1 MRVIGY
7 PKLAHEMKLTNPVRP
22 NEASS
27 GHLLCSASAPRLAP
41 TCAMP
46 PAPPPKR
53 KRGAGISIFQS
64 DAPTKTARKKAAEH
78 SVFDH
83 GINRADALGLGGPSQ
98 QPTLHAPVWASAL
111 GLAVPIA
118 TPIPGLHGGAG
129 AYAIPGLALRRTRS
143 RGCELSGAA
152 AGTSSSAMPTPLPS
166 GPIPGL
172 SMRRTRSGRIL
183 LDAGSSMP
191 AWPAVATAVDQSHAS
206 RAVAAMKLPPPPPL
220 QPTLSEW
227 GNLGLDAGSLDADMA
242 RLPAAT
248 MPRTAAAAAAATAAA
263 AMMMPPPP
271 PLQPTLSEWGN
282 MGLDMGLLADGERL
296 PGLSMRR
303 TRSRGPLYSG
313 PESSAAWGSS
323 ASHNAAPLQSAQAS
337 HHASHH
343 LPPALPMMPSLS
355 EAALAIGLDMQEAT
369 AELLADGPPTDSPSQ
384 RRRRAGGR
392 NPLELGI
399 PLRRARSRGHAP
411 LAPPALPMTHSISE
425 LVNSFIDSTPAGP
438 DDDSSDTLR
447 LCEQLH

>member
-1 MRVIGY
+1 
-7 PKLAHEMKLTNPVRP
+7 MKHSYISV
-22 NEASS
+22 
-27 GHLLCSASAPRLAP
+27 HPRR
-41 TCAMP
+41 TCEMP

-83 GINRADALGLGGPSQ
+83 GINRADALGGPSQ

-143 RGCELSGAA
+143 RGCELSGTA

-206 RAVAAMKLPPPPPL
+206 RAVAGMKLPPPPPL

-248 MPRTAAAAAAATAAA
+248 MPRTAAAPAAATAAA

-337 HHASHH
+337 HHASHQ

-392 NPLELGI
+392 NQESSSLVPGIPLELGI

>member
-1 MRVIGY
+1 
-7 PKLAHEMKLTNPVRP
+7 MK
-22 NEASS
+22 
-27 GHLLCSASAPRLAP
+27 HLLDISYLHPAAIVR
-41 TCAMP
+41 MP

-83 GINRADALGLGGPSQ
+83 GINRADALGGPSQ

-143 RGCELSGAA
+143 RGCELSGTA

-263 AMMMPPPP
+263 ALMMPPPP

-337 HHASHH
+337 HHASKQ

-369 AELLADGPPTDSPSQ
+369 AELLAGGPPTDSPSQ

-392 NPLELGI
+392 NLPMRSPAISRSSSGLSSLSSSLVPGIPLELGI

>member
-1 MRVIGY
+1 MANEI
-7 PKLAHEMKLTNPVRP
+7 KSP

-27 GHLLCSASAPRLAP
+27 RAPAICIPDRALGRLVR
-41 TCAMP
+41 MP

-83 GINRADALGLGGPSQ
+83 GINRADALGLGGTSQ

-111 GLAVPIA
+111 GLSVPIA
-118 TPIPGLHGGAG
+118 SPIPGLHGGAG
-129 AYAIPGLALRRTRS
+129 AVAFPGLALRRTRS

-152 AGTSSSAMPTPLPS
+152 PGTSFSAMPPPLPP

-183 LDAGSSMP
+183 LDASNSMP
-191 AWPAVATAVDQSHAS
+191 LWPTVATAVDQSHAS
-206 RAVAAMKLPPPPPL
+206 RAAAAMMLPPPPPL

-227 GNLGLDAGSLDADMA
+227 GNLGLD
-242 RLPAAT
+242 
-248 MPRTAAAAAAATAAA
+248 
-263 AMMMPPPP
+263 
-271 PLQPTLSEWGN
+271 
-282 MGLDMGLLADGERL
+282 MGLLAGGERL

-313 PESSAAWGSS
+313 PESSAAWDSS
-323 ASHNAAPLQSAQAS
+323 ASHNAAPPQSAHAS

-343 LPPALPMMPSLS
+343 ASYHLPPALPMIPSLS

-369 AELLADGPPTDSPSQ
+369 AELLAGGPPTDSPSQ
-384 RRRRAGGR
+384 RRRRASGGSAPPAISR
-392 NPLELGI
+392 SSSGLSVPSSSLVPEIPLELGV
-399 PLRRARSRGHAP
+399 PLRRTRSRGHAP
-411 LAPPALPMTHSISE
+411 LAPPALPMTHTISE
-425 LVNSFIDSTPAGP
+425 LVSSFIDSTPAGP
-438 DDDSSDTLR
+438 GDDSSDTLR

>member
-1 MRVIGY
+1 
-7 PKLAHEMKLTNPVRP
+7 
-22 NEASS
+22 
-27 GHLLCSASAPRLAP
+27 
-41 TCAMP
+41 MP

-83 GINRADALGLGGPSQ
+83 GINRADALGLGGTSQ

-111 GLAVPIA
+111 GLSVPIA
-118 TPIPGLHGGAG
+118 SPIPGLHGGAG
-129 AYAIPGLALRRTRS
+129 AVAFPGLALRRTRS

-152 AGTSSSAMPTPLPS
+152 PGTSFSAMPPPLPP

-183 LDAGSSMP
+183 LDASNSMP
-191 AWPAVATAVDQSHAS
+191 LWPTVATAVDQSHAS
-206 RAVAAMKLPPPPPL
+206 RAAAAMMLPPPPPL

-227 GNLGLDAGSLDADMA
+227 GNLGLD
-242 RLPAAT
+242 
-248 MPRTAAAAAAATAAA
+248 
-263 AMMMPPPP
+263 
-271 PLQPTLSEWGN
+271 
-282 MGLDMGLLADGERL
+282 MGLLAGGERL

-313 PESSAAWGSS
+313 PESSAAWDSS
-323 ASHNAAPLQSAQAS
+323 ASHNAAPPQSAHAS

-343 LPPALPMMPSLS
+343 ASYHLPPASGLSVPSSSLVP
-355 EAALAIGLDMQEAT
+355 EI
-369 AELLADGPPTDSPSQ
+369 
-384 RRRRAGGR
+384 
-392 NPLELGI
+392 PLELGV
-399 PLRRARSRGHAP
+399 PLRRTRSRGHAP
-411 LAPPALPMTHSISE
+411 LAPPALPMTHTISE
-425 LVNSFIDSTPAGP
+425 LVSSFIDSTPAGP
-438 DDDSSDTLR
+438 GDDSSDTLR